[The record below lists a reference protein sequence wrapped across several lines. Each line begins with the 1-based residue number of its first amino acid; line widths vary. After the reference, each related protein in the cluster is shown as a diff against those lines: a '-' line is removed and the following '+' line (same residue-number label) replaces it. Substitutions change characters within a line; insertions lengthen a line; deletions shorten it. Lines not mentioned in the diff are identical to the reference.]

1 MRAFVFEAWRAL
13 SDDSRQAVSVQ
24 SGKTSDAT
32 MNHVPSGDHEKPFTS
47 VGNVVAW
54 TGSPPERSSTQIC
67 DDPPRLERKASRRPS
82 GEKRGSESRF
92 SPEVIRRGSPEPS
105 KLTIQIAERD
115 ALASTSGVDTA
126 YATRRPSGETEK
138 PPTRRILADS
148 SKRSGFGAAMSAGA
162 HAS

>member
-32 MNHVPSGDHEKPFTS
+32 MNHRPSGDHEKPFTS

-54 TGSPPERSSTQIC
+54 TGSPPERSSAQIC
-67 DDPPRLERKASRRPS
+67 EEPPRFDRKARRRPS

-92 SPEVIRRGSPEPS
+92 SPEFIRRGSPDPS
-105 KLTIQIAERD
+105 KLIIQIAERE
-115 ALASTSGVDTA
+115 ALASTSGVDMA
-126 YATRRPSGETEK
+126 YATRRPSGDTEK
-138 PPTRRILADS
+138 PPTRRRRTDS
-148 SKRSGFGAAMSAGA
+148 SKRSGFGAASAGA